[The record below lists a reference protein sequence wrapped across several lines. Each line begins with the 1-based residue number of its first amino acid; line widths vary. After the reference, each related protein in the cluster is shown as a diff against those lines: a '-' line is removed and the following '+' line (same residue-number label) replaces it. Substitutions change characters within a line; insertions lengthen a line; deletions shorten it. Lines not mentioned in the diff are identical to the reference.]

1 MIGSK
6 WTFLGCSDHWLPT
19 NSMFCH
25 IHLAVCLVEPY
36 QTASEISTIS
46 SMLPLMS
53 EWGRD
58 KLRDRIAT
66 KKFHFSAHRAQ
77 MTFPQQKVPYFLSLI
92 LSDSLWLSLAHSW
105 SLSLANSRTFWLT
118 LTESGSL
125 WFTLALSLALSR
137 AHRLTGSFT
146 TLWLRGRSLSRPSL
160 DFHNDTLP
168 VLKWGPVCHKKGLHV
183 TRWDN
188 DSTRAW
194 WKSGWFLAEKE
205 NQQA

>member
-1 MIGSK
+1 
-6 WTFLGCSDHWLPT
+6 
-19 NSMFCH
+19 
-25 IHLAVCLVEPY
+25 
-36 QTASEISTIS
+36 
-46 SMLPLMS
+46 MLPLMS

-118 LTESGSL
+118 LTESGPL
-125 WFTLALSLALSR
+125 WFTLVHSGSLSGSLTRSS
-137 AHRLTGSFT
+137 AHRVLDRLTTS
-146 TLWLRGRSLSRPSL
+146 WLRGRSLSRPSL